1 MCRAHSIKRCSGAE
15 HRAGGFTFLELI
27 IVIALLGI
35 MFTIGAVKL
44 GSSIPKYRLRT
55 AARQLGSNI
64 ERMRLAAINRGSRSG
79 IRYHFD
85 EQEPSRPNTTGQG
98 YSLLLSGGNH
108 SDLNNDS
115 IVQGYQGIE
124 FMVFDRVFFHKTYH
138 GVELLSIEM
147 RGTQRTFSDGEPDVY
162 FSPTGNTGSH
172 IVKLATT
179 DGRHYTLI
187 YNALTGAVDF
197 HNTDWNDGFGDMED

>member
-1 MCRAHSIKRCSGAE
+1 MCNSYSIQRGSCARNRAS
-15 HRAGGFTFLELI
+15 GFTFLELI
-27 IVIALLGI
+27 IVMALLGI
-35 MFTIGAVKL
+35 MFTMGAIKL

-64 ERMRLAAINRGSRSG
+64 ERMRLAAVNRGALCG

-85 EQEPSRPNTTGQG
+85 EREPSRPETTGQG
-98 YSLLLSGGNH
+98 YSLLLSGGDY
-108 SDLNNDS
+108 SDLNSDS

-124 FMVFDRVFFHKTYH
+124 FMVLDRVYFHKSYH

-147 RGTQRTFSDGEPDVY
+147 RGTQRTFSSGEPDVY
-162 FSPTGNTGSH
+162 FAPTGNTGSH
-172 IVKLATT
+172 IAKLATA
-179 DGRHYTLI
+179 DGRRYTLI

-197 HNTDWNDGFGDMED
+197 HNTEQAGFDDFED